1 MKLKVLEILARLV
14 TQSRRCSRNS
24 DNCSSTSSSTSS
36 SSSCCCSSSRSSSSS
51 CSSSRSSSSSRS
63 TIEDVAVE
71 VEVQVQGIWDPVQL
85 GELGYRL
92 GIAKAS
98 LWYR

>member
-24 DNCSSTSSSTSS
+24 DNCSSTSSTS
-36 SSSCCCSSSRSSSSS
+36 SSSCCCCCSSSSS

>member
-14 TQSRRCSRNS
+14 TQSRRCRRNS
-24 DNCSSTSSSTSS
+24 DNCSSTSSTSS
-36 SSSCCCSSSRSSSSS
+36 SSSCCCSSSRRSSSS
-51 CSSSRSSSSSRS
+51 CSSSSRSSSSRS

-92 GIAKAS
+92 GIAKAW

>member
-24 DNCSSTSSSTSS
+24 DNCSSTSSS
-36 SSSCCCSSSRSSSSS
+36 SSCCCCCCCSSSS
-51 CSSSRSSSSSRS
+51 CSSSRSSSSSSRS